1 MVEWVKKASFDR
13 LNKLFEIIAIERH
26 HQTFLSARN
35 LLVVVREP
43 QPYVLNILPR
53 WLPKVVVHGEHF
65 VLKDLPF
72 YEKAS
77 EADVKARQE
86 RLDKREEKRHEGT
99 LRKVSDEKG
108 HSSSPAVRPQAK
120 KKKKKTIAQALKIVS
135 PVPNLSSS
143 STDSA
148 YNRSDGL
155 AQASEDNSSSPWLD
169 TVNPG
174 TGPSQPRSEF
184 IGLRVVNEPEEEED
198 MNDLR
203 TRFLERH
210 RKRLH
215 EAIDIVPPP
224 AKRAC
229 LENNQEDPA
238 RGSSIDRAPL
248 RRSGS

>member
-1 MVEWVKKASFDR
+1 M
-13 LNKLFEIIAIERH
+13 
-26 HQTFLSARN
+26 
-35 LLVVVREP
+35 
-43 QPYVLNILPR
+43 
-53 WLPKVVVHGEHF
+53 
-65 VLKDLPF
+65 
-72 YEKAS
+72 
-77 EADVKARQE
+77 
-86 RLDKREEKRHEGT
+86 T

-108 HSSSPAVRPQAK
+108 YSSSPAVRPQAAK
-120 KKKKKTIAQALKIVS
+120 KKNKTIAQALKIVS
-135 PVPNLSSS
+135 PIPNFSSS
-143 STDSA
+143 STDSV
-148 YNRSDGL
+148 YNRSDGPT
-155 AQASEDNSSSPWLD
+155 QASEDNSSSPRLD

-174 TGPSQPRSEF
+174 IGPSQPRPEF

-203 TRFLERH
+203 TRLLERH

>member
-1 MVEWVKKASFDR
+1 M
-13 LNKLFEIIAIERH
+13 
-26 HQTFLSARN
+26 
-35 LLVVVREP
+35 
-43 QPYVLNILPR
+43 
-53 WLPKVVVHGEHF
+53 
-65 VLKDLPF
+65 
-72 YEKAS
+72 
-77 EADVKARQE
+77 
-86 RLDKREEKRHEGT
+86 
-99 LRKVSDEKG
+99 SDEKG
-108 HSSSPAVRPQAK
+108 HSSSPVVRPQAA

-143 STDSA
+143 STYSE

-169 TVNPG
+169 TINQG

-203 TRFLERH
+203 TKFLERH

-215 EAIDIVPPP
+215 EAIDIVPPQ

-229 LENNQEDPA
+229 PSTVPHSDEAGPSAAVVTQPDVAGPSAAIAIQLGAAKPSNALAAEEEA
-238 RGSSIDRAPL
+238 RGAE
-248 RRSGS
+248 SGPDAAIAEGGPG